1 MTCDD
6 CQEAEDDAL
15 MFGKEGATGKTPC
28 HICPVPRY
36 RILSPRNRQAF
47 AFWEELS
54 QTGRDLGFGFGT
66 IRMEAIHAILSD
78 ERQEGNELYTGVRQK
93 IIEVEGLMYPYL
105 QKQSEKDQ
113 EQKKVKNE
121 QKALHK
127 KTKATKTRPIVTS
140 SR

>member
-1 MTCDD
+1 
-6 CQEAEDDAL
+6 

-47 AFWEELS
+47 QFWEELS

-78 ERQEGNELYTGVRQK
+78 ERQEGNELFQGVRQK
-93 IIEVEGLMYPYL
+93 IIEIEGLMFPYL
-105 QKQSEKDQ
+105 QKKSEQAQ
-113 EQKKVKNE
+113 EQKKVEKKHKDLH
-121 QKALHK
+121 QK
-127 KTKATKTRPIVTS
+127 TRATKTRPVVTS